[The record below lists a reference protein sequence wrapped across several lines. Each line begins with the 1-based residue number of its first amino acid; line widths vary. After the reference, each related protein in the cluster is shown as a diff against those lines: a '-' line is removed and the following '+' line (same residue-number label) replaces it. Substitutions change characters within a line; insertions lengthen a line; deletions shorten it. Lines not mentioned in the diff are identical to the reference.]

1 MPPMGKKLLFNR
13 FSNYILL
20 TAIFFCCSISIS
32 IAQIAITDS
41 RHFEVSFST
50 QPSQFQKQSATISV
64 HDIQSIFGDSYS
76 AISNSWDQT
85 AGSELRYYVKDS
97 NGVAIRGLIPDNA
110 TENSFAALSFFNQT
124 EVSFEGAVIAFDFLY
139 RSEPG
144 QGYSYYLRYRV
155 NRNEW
160 KEVVG
165 SVISSSNL
173 RETGDEWNTF
183 SIQSRI
189 NEMHLRQNDTIHFE
203 WISRDDLTGGASAN
217 LALHHI
223 ELNPIESTMS
233 PPSRGSLVITEILPA
248 SQFDS
253 GVYEY
258 VEIYNPTAEPIELK
272 GMALVSQAGEV
283 VIQTE
288 LVIEPYQFL
297 VLSNRNAA
305 ALNGLESNYIYPER
319 VTESTGG
326 YIELQFDGIEVAK
339 ATYESSSPG
348 VALELDRVSN
358 SFDGYTSL
366 QHLTPSTTE
375 LSRNITGSPGHA
387 GGTTKLYSKQY
398 SEQGLHLVTTP
409 GLLSVRLNRHSS
421 LEFTNLNGIL
431 MNADAIHPFQPFL
444 IVKQNSEELR
454 LFADESPQVRME
466 PAQIQLN
473 DHSAII
479 TVPSENSFQ
488 INSLVNEF
496 DEPVS
501 PVVMIWN
508 HEKRAFQVKHGEDF
522 ELNSWTPI
530 IVNSEADA
538 PVQVLPEHRTSA
550 AGSLERFINLRLF
563 EERSNTREIQVDE
576 ALLGFVYSQRLRTQK
591 RFDLQK
597 FFPLAIPDK
606 PANELSMLY
615 LSNALSSSRTNSFT
629 HVPYE
634 LDDVY
639 RVGLGFVTSK
649 NSFQG
654 ILDWSE
660 MAHIPEEWILSLEDR
675 VTGSIIDMREQ
686 TSYRFRSS
694 TNATVNPEE
703 VASSPFMPV
712 TPAQSERF
720 VITMKPYESSLE
732 TTDTDTRPG
741 SVELRQNYP
750 NPFNPATNIA
760 FYLPKDRHVRIGV
773 YNVVG
778 QQVGLLLDEPMG
790 AGEHSV
796 VWNAMDMP
804 SGVYI
809 VQLESGNRIFT
820 RKITLIK

>member
-1 MPPMGKKLLFNR
+1 MGKKLLFNR
-13 FSNYILL
+13 FSNYVLL
-20 TAIFFCCSISIS
+20 TAILFCCSIPIS
-32 IAQIAITDS
+32 VAQIAITDS
-41 RHFEVSFST
+41 RHFEVSFTTETSR
-50 QPSQFQKQSATISV
+50 FQEQSATISV
-64 HDIQSIFGDSYS
+64 HDIPSVFGESYS
-76 AISNSWDQT
+76 AISNPWDET
-85 AGSELRYYVKDS
+85 ADSELRYFVEESD
-97 NGVAIRGLIPDNA
+97 GVAVRGLKPDRSG
-110 TENSFAALSFFNQT
+110 ENSFAAVSFFNQT
-124 EVSFEGAVIAFDFLY
+124 DVSFEGVTVAFDFLY
-139 RSEPG
+139 RAQSDMD
-144 QGYSYYLRYRV
+144 YSYVLRYRV

-160 KEVVG
+160 NEVAG
-165 SVISSSNL
+165 SVLSSSNL
-173 RETGDEWNTF
+173 RETGDQWNTF

-189 NEMHLRQNDTIHFE
+189 NDMHLRQNDTIHFE
-203 WISRDDLTGGASAN
+203 WVSRDASGSGSAGN
-217 LALHHI
+217 LAIQHI
-223 ELNPIESTMS
+223 ELNPIASTIS
-233 PPSRGSLVITEILPA
+233 PPVRGSLVITEILPS

-253 GVYEY
+253 GLYEY
-258 VEIYNPTAEPIELK
+258 IEIYNPTAESISLK
-272 GMALVSQAGEV
+272 GMAVVSQVGEIV
-283 VIQTE
+283 VQSD

-305 ALNGLESNYIYPER
+305 ALNGVESNYIYLEK

-326 YIELQFDGIEVAK
+326 YIELQFDGVEVAK

-366 QHLTPSTTE
+366 QHLVPSTTE
-375 LSRNITGSPGHA
+375 LTRNITGSPGHA

-398 SEQGLHLVTTP
+398 SEKGLHLVTSP
-409 GLLSVRLNRHSS
+409 GLLSGRLNRHSS

-431 MNADAIHPFQPFL
+431 MNADVINPFEPFL
-444 IVKQNSEELR
+444 MVKENSNQLL
-454 LFADESPQVRME
+454 LFADESPQARSQPGHV
-466 PAQIQLN
+466 QLN
-473 DHSAII
+473 DHTSII
-479 TVPSENSFQ
+479 TGPSEKPFR

-501 PVVMIWN
+501 PVFMIWN
-508 HEKRAFQVKHGEDF
+508 HEKSAFQIKHEEDF
-522 ELNSWTPI
+522 EINSWTPI
-530 IVNSEADA
+530 IVNSETDS
-538 PVQVLPEHRTSA
+538 PVQVLPDHRVSGA
-550 AGSLERFINLRLF
+550 QALERYLKIRLI
-563 EERSNTREIQVDE
+563 EEQSNRREVVVDE
-576 ALLGFVYSQRLRTQK
+576 ALLGFVDTQRSRTQK

-597 FFPLAIPDK
+597 FFPLAIPDE
-606 PANELSMLY
+606 PADELSMLY

-639 RVGLGFVTSK
+639 RVGVGFVTSK
-649 NSFQG
+649 NSIQG
-654 ILDWSE
+654 ILDWSD
-660 MAHIPEEWILSLEDR
+660 MADVPEEWILSLEDR
-675 VTGSIIDMREQ
+675 VTGSVIDMREQ

-694 TNATVNPEE
+694 TSATVNPAEA
-703 VASSPFMPV
+703 ASEPFMPV

-720 VITMKPYESSLE
+720 IITMKPYESTLE
-732 TTDTDTRPG
+732 ASETDTRPG

-760 FYLPKDRHVRIGV
+760 FYLPEDRHVRIGV

-804 SGVYI
+804 SGIYI
-809 VQLESGNRIFT
+809 VQLETGNRIFT